1 MESVITNEQLT
12 QAQQKITAAL
22 QVKVLSAINHNTP
35 FRNELE
41 AIRFSVEITERLTST
56 RESGEYPVQCGRY

>member
-1 MESVITNEQLT
+1 MESVITNEQLI

-22 QVKVLSAINHNTP
+22 QVKVLSAINRNTP
-35 FRNELE
+35 FSRELE

-56 RESGEYPVQCGRY
+56 RESGEYAIQCGRY